1 MNEPIE
7 EREAL
12 WDKFLRRW
20 PLDQLT
26 TLTLED
32 YNQVGA
38 DDSFCRWLEK
48 HLESLGSIWGGSSLK
63 FGIYSRA
70 NTEKDPSGQN
80 GVTANGRYAWYSRYG
95 QSEEVAFVRV
105 RDLIVETAQAAREGR
120 LSDIESIDLWPIL
133 KWKIAFLYQNRQQPT
148 VLPIYLRKYL
158 AAALTGPVPTLHAEL
173 YRVLLA
179 ERGNQ
184 PLLAYADAVYERGQ
198 VAIQHQQRM
207 AVLEHFA
214 GAADLAPRLQ
224 AANATL
230 AFCDLALAL
239 HEQGLDWWITKDGEI
254 HAGRTEDFRVWQVA
268 LGLRVE
274 VGAEL
279 TRVCV
284 PGEGGEQWQ
293 VLEEAL
299 VDSLI
304 ETVARLSV
312 KWPKPV
318 RAAYWPDDY
327 DNMADRLVI
336 TLTDGAIRNG
346 YLSVPKSQRLFP
358 EACLGNSEQPAAR
371 LFTLRLPDGSSEQ
384 TQVLKQY
391 KRIQARF
398 NGFFTAEGLQAGDQ
412 VVLSKVAEF
421 DYQLSVRRAGQ
432 HNVAA
437 MPQAEDLRKE
447 TSMPDV
453 PHNQILFGPPGTG
466 KTYATVEAA
475 LEVLDPD
482 YLHVHRDSR
491 AALKQRFDALVA
503 QERIRF
509 VTFHQSFSYED
520 FVEGLRATT
529 DESSGQLR
537 YEVVD
542 GVFKSLCEAAAA
554 KVTQQAE
561 APTEIGQRRI
571 WKMSLGNTLGEDAS
585 IYQEC
590 LAGGYVLLG
599 YGGAIDFTG
608 CSSRQHVQERYAQAG
623 IKPENPATDYG
634 ITSVTAFVS
643 RMQVGDL
650 IVVSDGNFKFRAI
663 GEVSGDYQFKP
674 HADFPGDYSQMRA
687 VKWLRQYQPSLPHT
701 ELLNAQF
708 SQMTLYELRSPA
720 LDRDKLKA
728 LLGTTSAMGAFTAGQ
743 VFGRDYQVVR
753 ATPDLLELKKPNG
766 NLLPFSMS
774 LLNELAAGVSLGKIA
789 LQDIRDKTVIEKLP
803 ESGLEPYLVNGYS
816 NILFPLVE
824 HLLGEGQ
831 LPASSG
837 AEREARVLI
846 IDEINRGNIS
856 RIFGELIT
864 LIETS
869 KRAGADEALS
879 VLLPYSKQS
888 FSVPKNVYLIGTMN
902 TADRSLAGLDIALR
916 RRFVFREMPPQPEL
930 LDGVMVEQALDIG
943 QLLRVMNQRIEVLL
957 DRDHCLGHAYFMP
970 LKSDPSL
977 ARLELIF
984 RNQILPLL
992 QEYFFEDWERIS
1004 WVLNDQQAAGSGS
1017 QPFIQRPQSEQSLAA
1032 LFGNQVAEKLSDQRW
1047 ELNDVA
1053 FAALAS
1059 YQNILG

>member
-70 NTEKDPSGQN
+70 NTGKDPSGQN

-95 QSEEVAFVRV
+95 QSEEVAFARV
-105 RDLIVETAQAAREGR
+105 RDLIVATAQAAREGR
-120 LSDIESIDLWPIL
+120 LQAIEAIDLWPIL

-158 AAALTGPVPTLHAEL
+158 AAALTGPVPTTHAEL

-179 ERGNQ
+179 ERGNK

-198 VAIQHQQRM
+198 VALQHQQRV

-214 GAADLAPRLQ
+214 GAADLAARLQ
-224 AANATL
+224 TANATL

-239 HEQGLDWWITKDGEI
+239 HEQGLDWWITEAGAI

-268 LGLRVE
+268 LGLRVD

-284 PGEGGEQWQ
+284 PGEGGEQWH

-304 ETVARLSV
+304 ESVARHSAQ
-312 KWPKPV
+312 WPKPA

-346 YLSVPKSQRLFP
+346 YLSVPKLQRLFP
-358 EACLGNSEQPAAR
+358 EACLGESDQPASR
-371 LFTLRLPDGSSEQ
+371 LFTLRLPDGRTEQ
-384 TQVLKQY
+384 TQVLKQH

-398 NGFFTAEGLQAGDQ
+398 NSLFAANGLQAGDQ
-412 VVLSKVAEF
+412 AVLSKLAEF
-421 DYQLSVRRAGQ
+421 DYQLSFRRAGQ
-432 HNVAA
+432 QDATAV
-437 MPQAEDLRKE
+437 PQVKDVRKE
-447 TSMPDV
+447 MPVRDV
-453 PHNQILFGPPGTG
+453 PLNQILFGPPGTG

-482 YLHVHRDSR
+482 YLHVHRESR
-491 AALKQRFDALVA
+491 VALKQRFDALVA

-554 KVTQQAE
+554 KVTQRAE

-590 LAGGYVLLG
+590 LEGGYVLLG
-599 YGGAIDFTG
+599 YGGAIDFSG
-608 CSSRQHVQERYAQAG
+608 CNSRQQVQERFAQAG
-623 IKPENPATDYG
+623 ITPENLATDYG
-634 ITSVTAFVS
+634 ITSVTTFVS
-643 RMQVGDL
+643 RMKVGDL
-650 IVVSDGNFKFRAI
+650 IVVSDGNFKLRAI
-663 GEVSGDYQFKP
+663 GEVTGDYQFKP
-674 HADFPGDYSQMRA
+674 HPDFAADYSQMRP

-701 ELLNAQF
+701 ELLNGQF
-708 SQMTLYELRSPA
+708 SQMTLYELRSPT
-720 LDRDKLKA
+720 LDDEKLKA
-728 LLGTTSAMGAFTAGQ
+728 LLGAAPPKGAFFPGQ

-753 ATPDLLELKKPNG
+753 ATADLLELKKPNG

-774 LLNELAAGVSLGKIA
+774 LLNELLEGVRSNKIS
-789 LQDIRDKTVIEKLP
+789 LQDIRDKTAVEKLSG
-803 ESGLEPYLVNGYS
+803 SGLEPFLVNGYNS
-816 NILFPLVE
+816 ILAALVE
-824 HLLGEGQ
+824 HLLEGGQ
-831 LPASSG
+831 APVSAG
-837 AEREARVLI
+837 PDNEARVLI

-864 LIETS
+864 LIEES
-869 KRAGADEALS
+869 KREGGGEALS
-879 VLLPYSKQS
+879 VTLPYSKES

-916 RRFVFREMPPQPEL
+916 RRFVFREMPPCPEL
-930 LDGVMVEQALDIG
+930 LDDVEVAGLNIG

-970 LKSDPSL
+970 LKNDPSL
-977 ARLELIF
+977 ARLEQIF

-1004 WVLNDQQAAGSGS
+1004 WVLNDQQAASKGTK
-1017 QPFIQRPQSEQSLAA
+1017 PFVRRPQSEQSLAA
-1032 LFGNQVAEKLSDQRW
+1032 LFGSQVAEKLSDQRW
-1047 ELNDVA
+1047 ELNDAA
-1053 FAALAS
+1053 FASLAS

>member
-1 MNEPIE
+1 MNEPIG
-7 EREAL
+7 ERESL
-12 WDKFLRRW
+12 WDKFLQRW
-20 PLDQLT
+20 PLEQLPNM
-26 TLTLED
+26 TLHA
-32 YNQVGA
+32 YNQAGA

-70 NTEKDPSGQN
+70 NTEKDPAGQN
-80 GVTANGRYAWYSRYG
+80 GVTANERYAWYSRYG
-95 QSEEVAFVRV
+95 QSEDEAFARV
-105 RDLIVETAQAAREGR
+105 RELLVATAQAAREGR
-120 LSDIESIDLWPIL
+120 LTDIESIDLWPIL

-158 AAALTGPVPTLHAEL
+158 AAALTGQVPTLHAEL

-179 ERGNQ
+179 QRGNQ

-198 VAIQHQQRM
+198 VALQHQQRV
-207 AVLEHFA
+207 AVLARFSGVADFA
-214 GAADLAPRLQ
+214 ARLQ
-224 AANATL
+224 AANSML

-239 HEQGLDWWITKDGEI
+239 HEQSLDWWITKDGEI

-274 VGAEL
+274 VGADL

-327 DNMADRLVI
+327 DNMGDRLVI

-358 EACLGNSEQPAAR
+358 EACLGDSEQPAAR
-371 LFTLRLPDGSSEQ
+371 LFTLRLPDGSTEQ

-398 NGFFTAEGLQAGDQ
+398 NGLFTAEGLQAGDQ

-432 HNVAA
+432 RDDAA
-437 MPQAEDLRKE
+437 MPQAKDISKE
-447 TSMPDV
+447 TLMRSV
-453 PHNQILFGPPGTG
+453 PLNQILFGPPGTG
-466 KTYATVEAA
+466 KTYATIDAA
-475 LEVLDPD
+475 LQVLDPD
-482 YLHVHRDSR
+482 YLQTQRDNR
-491 AALKQRFDALVA
+491 AVLKQRFDELVL
-503 QERIRF
+503 QDRIRF

-529 DESSGQLR
+529 DEATGQLS

-554 KVTQQAE
+554 KVTQQTE
-561 APTEIGQRRI
+561 APTELGQRRI
-571 WKMSLGNTLGEDAS
+571 WKMSLGNTLGVDAS
-585 IYQEC
+585 IYEEC

-599 YGGAIDFTG
+599 YGGAIDFSG
-608 CSSRQHVQERYAQAG
+608 CSKRQDVQARFAQAG
-623 IKPENPATDYG
+623 ITPENPATDYG
-634 ITSVTAFVS
+634 ITSVTTFVS
-643 RMQVGDL
+643 HMSVGDL

-663 GEVSGDYQFKP
+663 AEVTGDYQFKL
-674 HADFPGDYSQMRA
+674 HAEFDDGYAQMRP

-701 ELLNAQF
+701 ELLNGQF
-708 SQMTLYELRSPA
+708 SQMTLYQLKSPT

-728 LLGTTSAMGAFTAGQ
+728 LLGATSAGGAFATGQ

-766 NLLPFSMS
+766 NLLSFSMS
-774 LLNELAAGVSLGKIA
+774 LLNELAAGVRLGKIT
-789 LQDIRDKTVIEKLP
+789 LQDIRNKTAIEKLQG
-803 ESGLEPYLVNGYS
+803 SSLEPYLVNGYN
-816 NILFPLVE
+816 NILAPLVE
-824 HLLGEGQ
+824 HLLGAAQSPTSPEAEG
-831 LPASSG
+831 
-837 AEREARVLI
+837 EARVLI

-864 LIETS
+864 LIELS

-879 VLLPYSKQS
+879 VVLPYSKQP
-888 FSVPKNVYLIGTMN
+888 FSVPSNLYLIGTMN

-930 LDGVMVEQALDIG
+930 LNDVEVEGLDIG

-970 LKSDPSL
+970 LKGDASL
-977 ARLELIF
+977 ARLAVIF

-1004 WVLNDQQAAGSGS
+1004 WVLNDQQAESKGTE
-1017 QPFIQRPQSEQSLAA
+1017 PFIQRPHSEQSLVA
-1032 LFGNQVAEKLSDQRW
+1032 LFGSQVAEKLSDQRW
-1047 ELNDVA
+1047 ELNGKA
-1053 FAALAS
+1053 FDSLDS
-1059 YQNILG
+1059 YLNILG

>member
-70 NTEKDPSGQN
+70 NTGKDPSGQN

-95 QSEEVAFVRV
+95 QSEEVAFARV
-105 RDLIVETAQAAREGR
+105 RDLIVATAQAAREGR
-120 LSDIESIDLWPIL
+120 LQAIEAIDLWPIL

-158 AAALTGPVPTLHAEL
+158 AAALTGPVPTTHAEL

-179 ERGNQ
+179 ERGNK

-198 VAIQHQQRM
+198 VALQHQQRV

-214 GAADLAPRLQ
+214 GAADLAARLQ
-224 AANATL
+224 TANATL

-239 HEQGLDWWITKDGEI
+239 HEQGLDWWITEAGAI

-268 LGLRVE
+268 LGLRVD

-284 PGEGGEQWQ
+284 PGEGGEQWH

-304 ETVARLSV
+304 ESVARHSAQ
-312 KWPKPV
+312 WPKPA

-346 YLSVPKSQRLFP
+346 YLSVPKLQRLFP
-358 EACLGNSEQPAAR
+358 EACLGESDQPASR
-371 LFTLRLPDGSSEQ
+371 LFTLRLPDGRTEQ
-384 TQVLKQY
+384 TQVLKQH

-398 NGFFTAEGLQAGDQ
+398 NSLFAANGLQAGDQ
-412 VVLSKVAEF
+412 AVLSKLAEF
-421 DYQLSVRRAGQ
+421 DYQLSFRRAGQ
-432 HNVAA
+432 QDATAV
-437 MPQAEDLRKE
+437 PQVKDVRKE
-447 TSMPDV
+447 MPVRDV
-453 PHNQILFGPPGTG
+453 PLNQILFGPPGTG

-482 YLHVHRDSR
+482 YLHVHRESR
-491 AALKQRFDALVA
+491 VALKQRFDALVA

-537 YEVVD
+537 YEVLD

-554 KVTQQAE
+554 KVTQRAE

-590 LAGGYVLLG
+590 LEGGYVLLG
-599 YGGAIDFTG
+599 YGGAIDFSG
-608 CSSRQHVQERYAQAG
+608 CSSRQQVQERFAQAG

-687 VKWLRQYQPSLPHT
+687 VKWLRQYQPSLPHS

-708 SQMTLYELRSPA
+708 SQMTLYELREPSLNKA
-720 LDRDKLKA
+720 RLKA
-728 LLGTTSAMGAFTAGQ
+728 LLGAPMTSAGSLLRVGQ
-743 VFGRDYQVVR
+743 RFGQGYVVR
-753 ATPDLLELKKPNG
+753 SVGTEVVELDKPRG
-766 NLLPFSMS
+766 GILPLPMS
-774 LLNELAAGVSLGKIA
+774 LLRQLLAYVNAGQISVD
-789 LQDIRDKTVIEKLP
+789 DIRQGRVFEKVAEAEIEK
-803 ESGLEPYLVNGYS
+803 YIVNGYQS
-816 NILFPLVE
+816 LFAAMVE
-824 HLLGEGQ
+824 Q
-831 LPASSG
+831 LMAAPPASAG
-837 AEREARVLI
+837 NDARVLI

-864 LIETS
+864 LIESS

-879 VLLPYSKQS
+879 VVLPYSKQS
-888 FSVPKNVYLIGTMN
+888 FSVPNNVYLIGTMN

-916 RRFVFREMPPQPEL
+916 RRFVFREMPPRPEL
-930 LDGVMVEQALDIG
+930 LDDVEVAGLNIG

-957 DRDHCLGHAYFMP
+957 DRDHCLGHAYFMS

-977 ARLELIF
+977 AQLELIF

-992 QEYFFEDWERIS
+992 QEYFFEDWQRIG
-1004 WVLNDQQAAGSGS
+1004 WVLNDQQAVSKGAE
-1017 QPFIQRPQSEQSLAA
+1017 PFIRRPQSEQSLVA
-1032 LFGNQVAEKLSDQRW
+1032 LFGSQVAEQLSDQRW
-1047 ELNDVA
+1047 ALNDAA

>member
-7 EREAL
+7 ERQAL
-12 WDKFLRRW
+12 WEKFLLRW

-26 TLTLED
+26 TLTLEA
-32 YNQVGA
+32 YNQAGS

-80 GVTANGRYAWYSRYG
+80 GVTANGHYAWYSRYG
-95 QSEEVAFVRV
+95 QSEEVAFARV
-105 RDLIVETAQAAREGR
+105 RDLIVATAQAAREGH
-120 LSDIESIDLWPIL
+120 LETIEAIDLWPIL

-158 AAALTGPVPTLHAEL
+158 AAALTGPVPTSHAEL

-198 VAIQHQQRM
+198 VALQHQQRV
-207 AVLEHFA
+207 AVLSHFTA
-214 GAADLAPRLQ
+214 AADLAARLQ

-239 HEQGLDWWITKDGEI
+239 HEQGLDWWITEAGAI

-268 LGLRVE
+268 LGLRVD
-274 VGAEL
+274 VGTEL

-284 PGEGGEQWQ
+284 PGEEGEQWH

-304 ETVARLSV
+304 EAVARHSAQ
-312 KWPKPV
+312 WPKPA

-346 YLSVPKSQRLFP
+346 YLSVPKLQRLFP
-358 EACLGNSEQPAAR
+358 EACLGESDQPASR
-371 LFTLRLPDGSSEQ
+371 LFTLRLPDGRTEQ
-384 TQVLKQY
+384 TQVLKQH

-398 NGFFTAEGLQAGDQ
+398 NSLFAANGLQAGDQ
-412 VVLSKVAEF
+412 AVLSKVAEF
-421 DYQLSVRRAGQ
+421 DYQLSFRRAGQ
-432 HNVAA
+432 QDATAVS
-437 MPQAEDLRKE
+437 QVKDVRKE
-447 TSMPDV
+447 MPVRDV
-453 PHNQILFGPPGTG
+453 PLNQILFGPPGTG

-475 LEVLDPD
+475 LGVLDPD
-482 YLHVHRDSR
+482 YLQVHRDSR

-503 QERIRF
+503 QDRIRF

-529 DESSGQLR
+529 DEPSGQLR

-608 CSSRQHVQERYAQAG
+608 CGSRQHVQERFAQAG

-674 HADFPGDYSQMRA
+674 HADFSGDYSQMRP
-687 VKWLRQYQPSLPHT
+687 VKWLRQYQPSLPHS

-708 SQMTLYELRSPA
+708 SQMTLYELREPSLNKA
-720 LDRDKLKA
+720 RLKA
-728 LLGTTSAMGAFTAGQ
+728 LLGAPMTSAGSLLRVGQRFGQGYVVRSVGTEVVELDKPRGGILPLPISLLRQLLAYVNAGQ
-743 VFGRDYQVVR
+743 ISVD
-753 ATPDLLELKKPNG
+753 
-766 NLLPFSMS
+766 
-774 LLNELAAGVSLGKIA
+774 
-789 LQDIRDKTVIEKLP
+789 DIRQGRVFEKVAEAEIEK
-803 ESGLEPYLVNGYS
+803 YIVNGYQS
-816 NILFPLVE
+816 LFAAMVE
-824 HLLGEGQ
+824 Q
-831 LPASSG
+831 LMAAPPASAG
-837 AEREARVLI
+837 NDARVLI

-856 RIFGELIT
+856 RILGELIT
-864 LIETS
+864 LIEPS

-879 VLLPYSKQS
+879 VVLPYSKQS
-888 FSVPKNVYLIGTMN
+888 FSVPNNVYLIGTMN

-916 RRFVFREMPPQPEL
+916 RRFVFREMPPRPEL
-930 LDGVMVEQALDIG
+930 LDDVEVAGLNIG

-957 DRDHCLGHAYFMP
+957 DRDHCLGHAYFMS

-977 ARLELIF
+977 AQLELIF

-1004 WVLNDQQAAGSGS
+1004 WVLNDQQAASAGS
-1017 QPFIQRPQSEQSLAA
+1017 QPFIQRPQGEQNLPA

-1047 ELNDVA
+1047 ELNDAA

>member
-1 MNEPIE
+1 MHEPIDQRE
-7 EREAL
+7 EL
-12 WDKFLRRW
+12 WDRFLQRW
-20 PLDQLT
+20 PIEQLQSM
-26 TLTLED
+26 TLQA
-32 YNQVGA
+32 YNQAGS
-38 DDSFCRWLEK
+38 DDSFCRWVEK

-80 GVTANGRYAWYSRYG
+80 GVTANEHYAWYSRYG
-95 QSEEVAFVRV
+95 DSEDEAFAQV
-105 RDLIVETAQAAREGR
+105 RDLIVKTAQSARAGR
-120 LSDIESIDLWPIL
+120 LDTIESIDLWPIL
-133 KWKIAFLYQNRQQPT
+133 KWKIAFLYQNRQRPT

-158 AAALTGPVPTLHAEL
+158 VASLTVPAPTAHHEL

-184 PLLAYADAVYERGQ
+184 SLLAYADVVYECGQ
-198 VAIQHQQRM
+198 VALHHEQRL
-207 AVLEHFA
+207 AVLDHFA
-214 GAADLAPRLQ
+214 EVVNLKARLQ
-224 AANATL
+224 NANSTL
-230 AFCDLALAL
+230 AFCDLVLAL
-239 HEQGLDWWITKDGEI
+239 HEQGLDWWVTEAGAI

-268 LGLRVE
+268 VALRVE
-274 VGAEL
+274 VCAGL

-284 PGEGGEQWQ
+284 QDAGEEQWQ
-293 VLEEAL
+293 LLEEAL

-304 ETVARLSV
+304 ESVAHHTAR
-312 KWPKPV
+312 WPKPA

-336 TLTDGAIRNG
+336 TLTDGAVRNG
-346 YLSVPKSQRLFP
+346 YLSIPKLQRLFP
-358 EACLGNSEQPAAR
+358 EACLGDSDQPASR
-371 LFTLRLPDGSSEQ
+371 LFTLRLPNGRTEQ

-398 NGFFTAEGLQAGDQ
+398 NSLFAAEGLQAGDQ
-412 VVLSKVAEF
+412 AVLVKVAEL
-421 DYQLSVRRAGQ
+421 DYQLSFRRTGRQNA
-432 HNVAA
+432 VIAPRA
-437 MPQAEDLRKE
+437 TDIRKD
-447 TSMPDV
+447 TPMRDV
-453 PHNQILFGPPGTG
+453 PRNQVLFGPPGTG

-475 LEVLDPD
+475 LEVLDPE
-482 YLHVHRDSR
+482 YLQAQRGNR

-503 QERIRF
+503 QDRIRF

-529 DESSGQLR
+529 DEAGGQLR

-561 APTEIGQRRI
+561 APTEIDQRRI

-608 CSSRQHVQERYAQAG
+608 CSSRQHVQERFAQEGVVPA
-623 IKPENPATDYG
+623 NPTTDYG

-643 RMQVGDL
+643 RMQMGDL

-708 SQMTLYELRSPA
+708 SQMTLYELRSPT
-720 LDRDKLKA
+720 LIKEKLQA
-728 LLGTTSAMGAFTAGQ
+728 LLAG
-743 VFGRDYQVVR
+743 GSEVVR
-753 ATPDLLELKKPNG
+753 AAPD
-766 NLLPFSMS
+766 
-774 LLNELAAGVSLGKIA
+774 
-789 LQDIRDKTVIEKLP
+789 
-803 ESGLEPYLVNGYS
+803 
-816 NILFPLVE
+816 
-824 HLLGEGQ
+824 
-831 LPASSG
+831 
-837 AEREARVLI
+837 ARVLI

-864 LIETS
+864 LIEPS

-879 VLLPYSKQS
+879 VVLPYSKQL
-888 FSVPKNVYLIGTMN
+888 FSVPNNVYLIGTMN
-902 TADRSLAGLDIALR
+902 TDDRSLAGLDIALR
-916 RRFVFREMPPQPEL
+916 RRFVFRELPPRPEL
-930 LDGVMVEQALDIG
+930 LDDVEVAGLNIG

-970 LKSDPSL
+970 LKTDPSP

-1004 WVLNDQQAAGSGS
+1004 WVLNDQQAASSGS
-1017 QPFIQRPQSEQSLAA
+1017 QPFIQRPQSEQNLAA
-1032 LFGNQVAEKLSDQRW
+1032 LFGSQVAEKLSDQRW

-1053 FAALAS
+1053 FASPDS

>member
-1 MNEPIE
+1 MLTNE
-7 EREAL
+7 
-12 WDKFLRRW
+12 
-20 PLDQLT
+20 
-26 TLTLED
+26 
-32 YNQVGA
+32 
-38 DDSFCRWLEK
+38 WLEIVCLPRGNREDIK
-48 HLESLGSIWGGSSLK
+48 HWVRMVTETVIARYPTVDIYPVYIRRK
-63 FGIYSRA
+63 QYRAICFGC
-70 NTEKDPSGQN
+70 KSGQK
-80 GVTANGRYAWYSRYG
+80 ASH
-95 QSEEVAFVRV
+95 VAFG
-105 RDLIVETAQAAREGR
+105 L
-120 LSDIESIDLWPIL
+120 
-133 KWKIAFLYQNRQQPT
+133 T
-148 VLPIYLRKYL
+148 VLPGGVRLGPKRKSPLYKKLSALGRTDLIIEDHRKL
-158 AAALTGPVPTLHAEL
+158 ADRVAVDDWLSTLEN
-173 YRVLLA
+173 LLG
-179 ERGNQ
+179 E
-184 PLLAYADAVYERGQ
+184 PFAV
-198 VAIQHQQRM
+198 AM
-207 AVLEHFA
+207 
-214 GAADLAPRLQ
+214 
-224 AANATL
+224 
-230 AFCDLALAL
+230 
-239 HEQGLDWWITKDGEI
+239 QGESRRPEDYPESDGDDGED
-254 HAGRTEDFRVWQVA
+254 EDDFEEGVTM
-268 LGLRVE
+268 
-274 VGAEL
+274 AENNESAVM
-279 TRVCV
+279 RC
-284 PGEGGEQWQ
+284 
-293 VLEEAL
+293 
-299 VDSLI
+299 SL
-304 ETVARLSV
+304 
-312 KWPKPV
+312 
-318 RAAYWPDDY
+318 
-327 DNMADRLVI
+327 
-336 TLTDGAIRNG
+336 
-346 YLSVPKSQRLFP
+346 
-358 EACLGNSEQPAAR
+358 
-371 LFTLRLPDGSSEQ
+371 
-384 TQVLKQY
+384 
-391 KRIQARF
+391 
-398 NGFFTAEGLQAGDQ
+398 
-412 VVLSKVAEF
+412 
-421 DYQLSVRRAGQ
+421 
-432 HNVAA
+432 
-437 MPQAEDLRKE
+437 
-447 TSMPDV
+447 
-453 PHNQILFGPPGTG
+453 NQILYGPPGTG
-466 KTYATVEAA
+466 KTYATIEAA
-475 LEVLDPD
+475 LEVLDPG
-482 YLHVHRDSR
+482 LLQAQRENR
-491 AALKQRFDALVA
+491 PALKQRFDSLVA

-554 KVTQQAE
+554 KVTHQAE

-608 CSSRQHVQERYAQAG
+608 CNARQHVQERFAQAG

-728 LLGTTSAMGAFTAGQ
+728 LLGTTSAIGAFTAGQ

-766 NLLPFSMS
+766 NLLPFSMN
-774 LLNELAAGVSLGKIA
+774 LLNELAAGVRLGKIA
-789 LQDIRDKTVIEKLP
+789 LQDIRDKAVIEKLP

-831 LPASSG
+831 LPESSG

-846 IDEINRGNIS
+846 IDEINRGNVS

-864 LIETS
+864 LIEES
-869 KRAGADEALS
+869 KREGADEALS
-879 VLLPYSKQS
+879 VKLPYSKKP

-930 LDGVMVEQALDIG
+930 LDGVMVEGVNIRR
-943 QLLRVMNQRIEVLL
+943 LLEVMNERIEALL

-970 LKSDPSL
+970 LKTDRSL

-992 QEYFFEDWERIS
+992 QEYFFEDWQRIA
-1004 WVLNDQQAAGSGS
+1004 WVLNDHRKADADC
-1017 QPFIQRPQSEQSLAA
+1017 FVLKRKTDLAA
-1032 LFGNQVAEKLSDQRW
+1032 LFGDQVAGRGEVWKVNEGALSRASSYAGVIHAKGPVSPPDAPRVGLD
-1047 ELNDVA
+1047 E
-1053 FAALAS
+1053 ALEPEA
-1059 YQNILG
+1059 QEA

>member
-1 MNEPIE
+1 MHEPIE
-7 EREAL
+7 QREEL
-12 WDKFLRRW
+12 WDRFLQRW
-20 PLDQLT
+20 PLEQLPSM
-26 TLTLED
+26 TLPA
-32 YNQVGA
+32 YNQAGS

-95 QSEEVAFVRV
+95 QSEEVAFARV
-105 RDLIVETAQAAREGR
+105 RDLIVATAQAAREGR
-120 LSDIESIDLWPIL
+120 LEAIEAIDLWPIL
-133 KWKIAFLYQNRQQPT
+133 KWKIAFLYQDRQQPT
-148 VLPIYLRKYL
+148 VLSIYLRKYL
-158 AAALTGPVPTLHAEL
+158 TAALTAPAQTSHAEL

-198 VAIQHQQRM
+198 VALQDQQRV
-207 AVLEHFA
+207 ALLGHFV
-214 GAADLAPRLQ
+214 GARDLAARLQ

-239 HEQGLDWWITKDGEI
+239 HEQGLDWWITEAGAI
-254 HAGRTEDFRVWQVA
+254 HTGRTEDFRVWQVA
-268 LGLRVE
+268 VALRVE

-284 PGEGGEQWQ
+284 PGEEGEQWH

-304 ETVARLSV
+304 ESVARHSAQ
-312 KWPKPV
+312 WPKPA

-327 DNMADRLVI
+327 DNMTDRLVI

-346 YLSVPKSQRLFP
+346 YLSVPKLQRLFP
-358 EACLGNSEQPAAR
+358 EACLGESDQPASR
-371 LFTLRLPDGSSEQ
+371 LFTLRLPDGRTEQ
-384 TQVLKQY
+384 TQVLKQH

-398 NGFFTAEGLQAGDQ
+398 NSLFAANSLQAGDQ
-412 VVLSKVAEF
+412 AVLTKVAEF
-421 DYQLSVRRAGQ
+421 DYQLSFRRAGQ
-432 HNVAA
+432 QDAA
-437 MPQAEDLRKE
+437 AVPQAKDIRKE
-447 TSMPDV
+447 TPMRDV
-453 PHNQILFGPPGTG
+453 PLNQILFGPPGTG

-482 YLHVHRDSR
+482 YLQVHRESR

-503 QERIRF
+503 QDRIRF

-529 DESSGQLR
+529 DEASGQLR

-608 CSSRQHVQERYAQAG
+608 CSSRQHIQERFAQAG
-623 IKPENPATDYG
+623 VVPANPTTDYG

-708 SQMTLYELRSPA
+708 SQMTLYELREPS
-720 LDRDKLKA
+720 LDKERLKA
-728 LLGTTSAMGAFTAGQ
+728 LLGAPEASAGSLLRVGQRFGQGYVVRSVGTEVVEFDKPRGGILPLPMSLLRQLLAYANAGQ
-743 VFGRDYQVVR
+743 VSVD
-753 ATPDLLELKKPNG
+753 
-766 NLLPFSMS
+766 
-774 LLNELAAGVSLGKIA
+774 
-789 LQDIRDKTVIEKLP
+789 DIRQGRVFEKVAEAEIEK
-803 ESGLEPYLVNGYS
+803 YIVNGYQS
-816 NILFPLVE
+816 LFAAMVE
-824 HLLGEGQ
+824 Q
-831 LPASSG
+831 LMASPPANVG
-837 AEREARVLI
+837 NDARVLI

-864 LIETS
+864 LIEPS
-869 KRAGADEALS
+869 KRTGADEALS
-879 VLLPYSKQS
+879 VVLPYSKQP
-888 FSVPKNVYLIGTMN
+888 FSVPSNLYLIGTMN

-916 RRFVFREMPPQPEL
+916 RRFIFREMPPQPEL
-930 LDGVMVEQALDIG
+930 LDDVEVAGLNIG

-970 LKSDPSL
+970 LKSAPSL

-1004 WVLNDQQAAGSGS
+1004 WVLNDQQAVRSGS
-1017 QPFIQRPQSEQSLAA
+1017 EPFIQRPHSEQNLAA

-1047 ELNDVA
+1047 ELNDAA

>member
-32 YNQVGA
+32 YNQVGT

-70 NTEKDPSGQN
+70 NTGKDPSGQN
-80 GVTANGRYAWYSRYG
+80 GVTANARYAWYTRYG
-95 QSEEVAFVRV
+95 HSEEEAFARV
-105 RDLIVETAQAAREGR
+105 RDLIVATAQAAREGR
-120 LSDIESIDLWPIL
+120 TEAIEAIDLWPIL

-148 VLPIYLRKYL
+148 VLSIYLRKYL
-158 AAALTGPVPTLHAEL
+158 AAALTGPVPTSHAEL

-179 ERGNQ
+179 KRGNQ
-184 PLLAYADAVYERGQ
+184 PLLAYSDAVYERGQ
-198 VAIQHQQRM
+198 VALQHEQRV
-207 AVLEHFA
+207 AVLGHFA
-214 GAADLAPRLQ
+214 GAANLAACLQ

-239 HEQGLDWWITKDGEI
+239 HEQGLDWWITEAGAI
-254 HAGRTEDFRVWQVA
+254 HVGRTEDFRVWQVA
-268 LGLRVE
+268 VALRVE

-284 PGEGGEQWQ
+284 QGTGEEQWH

-304 ETVARLSV
+304 ESVARHSAQ
-312 KWPKPV
+312 WPKPA

-346 YLSVPKSQRLFP
+346 YLSVPKLQRLFP
-358 EACLGNSEQPAAR
+358 EACLGESDQPASR
-371 LFTLRLPDGSSEQ
+371 LFTLRLPDGRTEQ
-384 TQVLKQY
+384 TQVLKQH

-398 NGFFTAEGLQAGDQ
+398 NSLFAANGLQAGDQ
-412 VVLSKVAEF
+412 AVLSKVAEF
-421 DYQLSVRRAGQ
+421 HYQLSFRHAGQ
-432 HNVAA
+432 QAA
-437 MPQAEDLRKE
+437 DAVPQATDLRKE
-447 TSMPDV
+447 MPMRDV
-453 PHNQILFGPPGTG
+453 PLNQILFGPPGTG

-482 YLHVHRDSR
+482 YLQLHRESR

-503 QERIRF
+503 QDRIRF

-529 DESSGQLR
+529 DEASGQLR

-554 KVTQQAE
+554 RVTQQAE
-561 APTEIGQRRI
+561 APTEIGQRCI

-608 CSSRQHVQERYAQAG
+608 CSSRQHVQERFAQAG

-728 LLGTTSAMGAFTAGQ
+728 LLGTSSAMGAFTEGQ

-766 NLLPFSMS
+766 NLLPFSMR
-774 LLNELAAGVSLGKIA
+774 LLNELADGVRLGRIA
-789 LQDIRDKTVIEKLP
+789 LQDIREKTAVDKLQG
-803 ESGLEPYLVNGYS
+803 SSLEPYLVNGYN
-816 NILFPLVE
+816 NILAPLVE
-824 HLLGEGQ
+824 HLLCEGQ

-864 LIETS
+864 LIEPS

-879 VLLPYSKQS
+879 VLLPYSKQP
-888 FSVPKNVYLIGTMN
+888 FSVPNNVYLIGTMN

-916 RRFVFREMPPQPEL
+916 RRFIFSEMPPRPEL
-930 LDGVMVEQALDIG
+930 LDDVEVAGLNIG

-970 LKSDPSL
+970 LKTAPSV

-1004 WVLNDQQAAGSGS
+1004 WVLNDQQAASAGS
-1017 QPFIQRPQSEQSLAA
+1017 QPFIQRPHSEQNLAA

-1047 ELNDVA
+1047 ELNVAA
-1053 FAALAS
+1053 FAALVS

>member
-1 MNEPIE
+1 MHEPIE
-7 EREAL
+7 QREAL
-12 WDKFLRRW
+12 WDSFLQRW
-20 PLDQLT
+20 PLEQLPSM
-26 TLTLED
+26 TLPA
-32 YNQVGA
+32 YNQAGA

-80 GVTANGRYAWYSRYG
+80 GVTANGSYAWYSRYG
-95 QSEEVAFVRV
+95 QSEEVAFARV
-105 RDLIVETAQAAREGR
+105 RDLIVATAQAARGGR
-120 LSDIESIDLWPIL
+120 LTDIESIDLWPIL

-158 AAALTGPVPTLHAEL
+158 AAALTGQVPTLHAEL

-198 VAIQHQQRM
+198 VALQHQQRV

-239 HEQGLDWWITKDGEI
+239 HEQGLDWWITKDGEL

-274 VGAEL
+274 VGADL

-284 PGEGGEQWQ
+284 PGEGGEHWQ

-358 EACLGNSEQPAAR
+358 EACLGDSEQPAAR

-432 HNVAA
+432 KDDAA
-437 MPQAEDLRKE
+437 MPQAKDTSKE
-447 TSMPDV
+447 TLMRSV
-453 PHNQILFGPPGTG
+453 PLNQILFGPPGTG
-466 KTYATVEAA
+466 KTYATIGAA
-475 LEVLDPD
+475 LQVLDPD
-482 YLHVHRDSR
+482 YLQTQRDNR
-491 AALKQRFDALVA
+491 AVLKQRFDELVL
-503 QERIRF
+503 QDRIRF

-529 DESSGQLR
+529 DEATGQLR

-542 GVFKSLCEAAAA
+542 GVFKQMCYPEFLVSSELNDRERIHVRRVISFRLGAQGQNEAKIAAIIKDERVLFDRQDVERGDMVLLSDGIQWLRA
-554 KVTQQAE
+554 VGVVLGTCPPEEGLQSGQLE
-561 APTEIGQRRI
+561 AQMRWLKLFEPAVA
-571 WKMSLGNTLGEDAS
+571 LGEVVSNPSAVHREYFLKPDRVRLDALQRLVS
-585 IYQEC
+585 
-590 LAGGYVLLG
+590 
-599 YGGAIDFTG
+599 D
-608 CSSRQHVQERYAQAG
+608 SSATEGKAEE
-623 IKPENPATDYG
+623 IKP
-634 ITSVTAFVS
+634 
-643 RMQVGDL
+643 
-650 IVVSDGNFKFRAI
+650 K
-663 GEVSGDYQFKP
+663 
-674 HADFPGDYSQMRA
+674 
-687 VKWLRQYQPSLPHT
+687 
-701 ELLNAQF
+701 
-708 SQMTLYELRSPA
+708 
-720 LDRDKLKA
+720 
-728 LLGTTSAMGAFTAGQ
+728 
-743 VFGRDYQVVR
+743 
-753 ATPDLLELKKPNG
+753 
-766 NLLPFSMS
+766 
-774 LLNELAAGVSLGKIA
+774 
-789 LQDIRDKTVIEKLP
+789 
-803 ESGLEPYLVNGYS
+803 
-816 NILFPLVE
+816 
-824 HLLGEGQ
+824 
-831 LPASSG
+831 
-837 AEREARVLI
+837 VLI

-864 LIETS
+864 LIESS

-879 VLLPYSKQS
+879 VVLPYSKQP
-888 FSVPKNVYLIGTMN
+888 FSVPSNLYLIGTMN

-930 LDGVMVEQALDIG
+930 LNGVMVEQAIDIG

-970 LKSDPSL
+970 LKGDASL
-977 ARLELIF
+977 ARLAVIF
-984 RNQILPLL
+984 QSQILPLL

-1004 WVLNDQQAAGSGS
+1004 WVLNDQQAESKGTE
-1017 QPFIQRPQSEQSLAA
+1017 PFIRRPHSEQSLVA
-1032 LFGNQVAEKLSDQRW
+1032 LFGSQIAEKLSDQRW
-1047 ELNDVA
+1047 ELNDKA
-1053 FAALAS
+1053 FRSLDS
-1059 YQNILG
+1059 YLNILG